1 MKIAPREMV
10 HDTFSERKGEN
21 HQGHLPTGPLAKNS
35 HVQFSGIQ
43 GLLCLAV
50 GSREPSTN
58 FITAARHQSSVSTL
72 CLPLFHCRLL
82 ID

>member
-1 MKIAPREMV
+1 MKIASREMV
-10 HDTFSERKGEN
+10 HNTFSERKGEN
-21 HQGHLPTGPLAKNS
+21 HQGHLPAGPLAKNS

-50 GSREPSTN
+50 GSREPSAN
-58 FITAARHQSSVSTL
+58 FTIAARHQSSVPTL
-72 CLPLFHCRLL
+72 CLPLFYRRLL